1 LERSNRSNAFIY
13 LLRED
18 PMAHRGN
25 VVCLAGLLA
34 WGWAAPG
41 WGQEPEAFASPTPAH
56 TFGRGFDLDRG
67 IDFSVTLGGIPANLS
82 STVWGPGYLDTG
94 VWIPELEGD
103 VQRARGPH
111 RADQDGFAIAG
122 SASRDLGPVANP
134 SLTAEYGGAEADR
147 FGRLVWLGSR
157 PVRGATF
164 TGALEATRT
173 SRPWDELDPSSKFN
187 GAFRLGREARDRGWN
202 VTVLATRENGDG
214 GAPDPLRAEE
224 DADELHEGDGLRT
237 RRLLLGAG
245 LRRENASGVTTRFQV
260 YGGVSTM
267 SAWGDYTYFL
277 RDAERGDQLERV
289 DRRQFLGLEASRRWP
304 AWRGP
309 VGEWDLRAGLQARVD
324 CLGAA
329 EVFATQ
335 DRARFQP
342 LMRGQA
348 DLYQQALY
356 GQAATSLGAG
366 WRASLGWRLDA
377 QSNHVDDTAPGNP
390 GNRSG
395 ALLSPKLGLA
405 YRPGPDTEF
414 SLDHGGAAR
423 PGNAFRD
430 PQPLTRI
437 TGTDLGVRT
446 RVLGPWTSGVT
457 LWTLDLQAE
466 TGLDPRWDAYVAQG
480 RSRRQGLEWHNV
492 VRQGPWDLEL
502 SLDWTHARFRDLP
515 HGQDHVPGALGQTGL
530 LAVGWKGASRAVKVS
545 WKRAG
550 AYALTA
556 DNSVLADPQDSVE
569 LKLTQAWRD
578 WTFSAGVLNLFSLRK
593 YNQEYFYLSRLNTE
607 PAGVWDRHVRKA
619 DPQAVRFE
627 ITRRF

>member
-1 LERSNRSNAFIY
+1 
-13 LLRED
+13 
-18 PMAHRGN
+18 
-25 VVCLAGLLA
+25 
-34 WGWAAPG
+34 
-41 WGQEPEAFASPTPAH
+41 
-56 TFGRGFDLDRG
+56 
-67 IDFSVTLGGIPANLS
+67 
-82 STVWGPGYLDTG
+82 
-94 VWIPELEGD
+94 
-103 VQRARGPH
+103 
-111 RADQDGFAIAG
+111 
-122 SASRDLGPVANP
+122 
-134 SLTAEYGGAEADR
+134 
-147 FGRLVWLGSR
+147 
-157 PVRGATF
+157 
-164 TGALEATRT
+164 
-173 SRPWDELDPSSKFN
+173 
-187 GAFRLGREARDRGWN
+187 
-202 VTVLATRENGDG
+202 
-214 GAPDPLRAEE
+214 
-224 DADELHEGDGLRT
+224 
-237 RRLLLGAG
+237 
-245 LRRENASGVTTRFQV
+245 
-260 YGGVSTM
+260 
-267 SAWGDYTYFL
+267 
-277 RDAERGDQLERV
+277 
-289 DRRQFLGLEASRRWP
+289 
-304 AWRGP
+304 
-309 VGEWDLRAGLQARVD
+309 VD